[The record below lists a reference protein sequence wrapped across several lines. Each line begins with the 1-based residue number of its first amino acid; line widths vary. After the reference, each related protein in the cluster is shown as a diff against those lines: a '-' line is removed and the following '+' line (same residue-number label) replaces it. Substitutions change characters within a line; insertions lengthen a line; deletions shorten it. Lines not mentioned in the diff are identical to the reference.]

1 MLQRSFLVTGTDTGI
16 GKTTVSC
23 AIAAA
28 AAARGCKVGVIK
40 PIETGCR
47 PDPRGV
53 LIPEDAESLRYF
65 SGCREPIDT
74 ICPYRFTDPL
84 APSVAALRD
93 GHDIQVDA
101 IVDTI
106 NDFRTRYDLTL
117 VEGAGGL
124 LVPIWQDTTFADLA
138 ERARLP
144 LLIVVGNRL
153 GAINHAQL
161 TAGWARAV
169 GLETAGYV
177 INTLDPEDTLA
188 TKTNVDVLADLL
200 GPPLGI
206 MPWMGDTRRT
216 PEDRE
221 RYAEAGGPRIGDFGT
236 DGVRDHGRR
245 HFISATRIERR
256 RTAPADLE
264 QV

>member
-1 MLQRSFLVTGTDTGI
+1 LLQRAFLVTGTDTGI

-28 AAARGCKVGVIK
+28 AASRGCKVGVLK

-53 LIPEDAESLRYF
+53 LIPEDAERLRYF

-84 APSVAALRD
+84 APSIAAVRD
-93 GHDIQVDA
+93 GHEIRVDA
-101 IVDTI
+101 IVET
-106 NDFRTRYDLTL
+106 
-117 VEGAGGL
+117 GGL
-124 LVPIWQDTTFADLA
+124 LVPIWGDTTFADLA
-138 ERARLP
+138 LEAKLP

-177 INTLDPEDTLA
+177 INTLSAEEDLA
-188 TKTNVDVLADLL
+188 TKTNVDVLAELL

-206 MPWMGDTRRT
+206 LPWLGEIGRT
-216 PEDRE
+216 AADRQ
-221 RYAEAGGPRIGDFGT
+221 RLADAGSHA
-236 DGVRDHGRR
+236 VA
-245 HFISATRIERR
+245 ISA
-256 RTAPADLE
+256 LMG
-264 QV
+264 

>member
-1 MLQRSFLVTGTDTGI
+1 MGPVSTAGPILLQRSILVTGTDTGV
-16 GKTTVSC
+16 GKTTVAC

-28 AAARGCKVGVIK
+28 AAMRGCSVGVLK

-53 LIPEDAESLRYF
+53 LIPEDAENLRYF
-65 SGCREPIDT
+65 SGCEESIDT

-84 APSVAALRD
+84 APSVAAVRD

-106 NDFRTRYDLTL
+106 RSFRRRYDLTI

-124 LVPIWQDTTFADLA
+124 LVPIWADTTFADLA
-138 ERARLP
+138 DQAELP

-169 GLETAGYV
+169 GLETLGYV
-177 INTLDPEDTLA
+177 VNSLQRDQDLA
-188 TKTNVDVLADLL
+188 ARTNIDVLADLL
-200 GPPLGI
+200 GPPIGILPWLGKI
-206 MPWMGDTRRT
+206 ERT
-216 PEDRE
+216 PEDRK
-221 RYAEAGGPRIGDFGT
+221 RLAEAGA
-236 DGVRDHGRR
+236 HALA
-245 HFISATRIERR
+245 ISA
-256 RTAPADLE
+256 LMG
-264 QV
+264 

>member
-1 MLQRSFLVTGTDTGI
+1 MLQRSFLVTGTDTGV

-28 AAARGCKVGVIK
+28 AAARGCSVGVLK

-53 LIPEDAESLRYF
+53 LIPEDAENLRYF
-65 SGCREPIDT
+65 SGCRESIDV

-93 GHDIQVDA
+93 GHEIQVEA
-101 IVDTI
+101 IVETI
-106 NDFRTRYDLTL
+106 RDFRKRYDLTL

-124 LVPIWQDTTFADLA
+124 LVPIWRDTTFADLA
-138 ERARLP
+138 DQAELP

-177 INTLDPEDTLA
+177 VNSLSAEQDLA
-188 TKTNVDVLADLL
+188 ARSNIDVLADLL
-200 GPPLGI
+200 GPPIGIFPWLGKYE
-206 MPWMGDTRRT
+206 RT
-216 PEDRE
+216 PEDRT
-221 RYAEAGGPRIGDFGT
+221 RLAGAGA
-236 DGVRDHGRR
+236 HALA
-245 HFISATRIERR
+245 ISA
-256 RTAPADLE
+256 LMG
-264 QV
+264 

>member
-1 MLQRSFLVTGTDTGI
+1 MLQRSFLVTGTDTGV

-28 AAARGCKVGVIK
+28 AAARGCSVGVLK

-53 LIPEDAESLRYF
+53 LIPEDAENLRYF

-84 APSVAALRD
+84 APSVAAVRD
-93 GHDIQVDA
+93 GHDIQVEA
-101 IVDTI
+101 LVATI
-106 NDFRTRYDLTL
+106 RDFRKRYDLTL

-138 ERARLP
+138 DLAELP

-169 GLETAGYV
+169 GLETVGYV
-177 INTLDPEDTLA
+177 VNTLAPEQDLA
-188 TKTNVDVLADLL
+188 ARTNIDVLADLL
-200 GPPLGI
+200 GPPIGIFPWLG
-206 MPWMGDTRRT
+206 RYERT
-216 PEDRE
+216 PEDRA
-221 RYAEAGGPRIGDFGT
+221 RLAEAGA
-236 DGVRDHGRR
+236 HALA
-245 HFISATRIERR
+245 ISA
-256 RTAPADLE
+256 LMG
-264 QV
+264 

>member
-28 AAARGCKVGVIK
+28 AAARGCKVGVLK

-53 LIPEDAESLRYF
+53 LIPEDAERLRYF
-65 SGCREPIDT
+65 SGCRESIDT

-84 APSVAALRD
+84 APSIAALRD
-93 GHDIQVDA
+93 GHEIQVDA
-101 IVDTI
+101 IVESI
-106 NDFRTRYDLTL
+106 ADFRKRHDLTL

-124 LVPIWQDTTFADLA
+124 LVPIWGDTTFADLA
-138 ERARLP
+138 ARANLP

-169 GLETAGYV
+169 GLETAGYIV
-177 INTLDPEDTLA
+177 NNLSPEDDLA
-188 TKTNVDVLADLL
+188 SRTNIDVLADLL

-206 MPWMGDTRRT
+206 LPWMGAIERSADA
-216 PEDRE
+216 RE
-221 RYAEAGGPRIGDFGT
+221 RLAEVGSHSLA
-236 DGVRDHGRR
+236 
-245 HFISATRIERR
+245 ISA
-256 RTAPADLE
+256 LMG
-264 QV
+264 

>member
-1 MLQRSFLVTGTDTGI
+1 MVTGTDTGI

-28 AAARGCKVGVIK
+28 AANRGCKVGVLK

-53 LIPEDAESLRYF
+53 LIPEDAERLRYF

-84 APSVAALRD
+84 APSIAAVRD
-93 GHDIQVDA
+93 GHEIRVDA
-101 IVDTI
+101 IVETI
-106 NDFRTRYDLTL
+106 VDFRRRHDLTL

-124 LVPIWQDTTFADLA
+124 LVPIWGDTTFADLA
-138 ERARLP
+138 LEAKLP

-177 INTLDPEDTLA
+177 INNLSAEEDLA
-188 TKTNVDVLADLL
+188 AKTNIDVLAELL

-206 MPWMGDTRRT
+206 LPWLGEIGRT
-216 PEDRE
+216 AADRQ
-221 RYAEAGGPRIGDFGT
+221 RLAEAGSHA
-236 DGVRDHGRR
+236 VA
-245 HFISATRIERR
+245 ISA
-256 RTAPADLE
+256 LMG
-264 QV
+264 